1 MVLAP
6 ESEVSNDYLAAVR
19 PFTERL
25 VGQRKTDRMNE
36 EIAMT
41 YRGTVKNGVVV
52 IDGEKPADGT
62 VVEITPVPQE
72 VKSLADLP
80 AFGMWRDRTDLP
92 QDSAEAAAELR
103 RRAER
108 RAHD

>member
-1 MVLAP
+1 
-6 ESEVSNDYLAAVR
+6 
-19 PFTERL
+19 
-25 VGQRKTDRMNE
+25 
-36 EIAMT
+36 MT
-41 YRGTVKNGVVV
+41 YRGTMRNGVVV

-72 VKSLADLP
+72 IKSLADLP